1 MDAYDEALVEM
12 NDVLAEV
19 LISNLL
25 SNAVRFNIDGGF
37 IRCHIDNKYLIFT
50 NSGLIMTTHPEDL
63 FIRFH
68 KSSNNPQSVGLGL
81 SIVKK
86 ITDTYGMQI
95 TYTCNDTNHELKIQ
109 YRAKGKSIHTL

>member
-1 MDAYDEALVEM
+1 
-12 NDVLAEV
+12 
-19 LISNLL
+19 
-25 SNAVRFNIDGGF
+25 
-37 IRCHIDNKYLIFT
+37 
-50 NSGLIMTTHPEDL
+50 MTTDPEDL

-68 KSSNNPQSVGLGL
+68 KNSNNPQSVGLGL

-109 YRAKGKSIHTL
+109 YKAKGTTLHAL

>member
-1 MDAYDEALVEM
+1 M

-25 SNAVRFNIDGGF
+25 SNAVRFNIDEGY
-37 IRCHIDNKYLIFT
+37 IKCYIDNKYLIFT
-50 NSGLIMTTHPEDL
+50 NSGPIMTTDPEDL

-68 KSSNNPQSVGLGL
+68 KNSNNPQSVGLGL

-109 YRAKGKSIHTL
+109 YKAKGTTLHTL